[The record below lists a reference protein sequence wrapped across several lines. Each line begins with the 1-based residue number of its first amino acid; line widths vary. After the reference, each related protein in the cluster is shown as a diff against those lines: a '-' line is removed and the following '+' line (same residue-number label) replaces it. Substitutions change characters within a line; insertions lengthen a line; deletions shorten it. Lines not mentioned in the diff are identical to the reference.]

1 MLNLIVAPKKH
12 VANGEKFVK
21 KIVKYLKT
29 EKVEYSVYF
38 SQTLDDIK
46 DNVSELFNNGETEF
60 VVVGDDVIVNAVI
73 SGIKDLGKVKIGIV
87 PTGKKDD
94 FASYLNLSANP
105 IQAIKDILLKNVEK
119 IDLLDVNG
127 NTVINNIV
135 VGASVEAFHMFSQ
148 YRIKN
153 IIAEKYAIK
162 KYGNTF
168 AGIELTFEDK
178 NKPVK
183 ENIFELVI
191 ANGGF
196 SLTKPV
202 SPLSNMQDG
211 LFNMNYTV
219 VHSGSENKKYIKKF
233 NKGNHVYDDE
243 TKQSWLTHV
252 KISSPDKKIK
262 ALVDGKI
269 CNFEEIEVS
278 ILENALKLYKRP

>member
-1 MLNLIVAPKKH
+1 MLNIVVAPNSHNPK
-12 VANGEKFVK
+12 AEKCAK
-21 KIVKYLKT
+21 KIVKYLKSQQ
-29 EKVEYSVYF
+29 VEYSVYF
-38 SQTLDDIK
+38 SQALDDIK

-73 SGIKDLGKVKIGIV
+73 SGVKDLGKVKIGIV

-127 NTVINNIV
+127 NTVINNVV

-148 YRIKN
+148 YQIKN
-153 IIAEKYAIK
+153 IISEKYALR

-168 AGIELTFEDK
+168 GGIELTFEDK

-183 ENIFELVI
+183 ENVFELVI

-211 LFNMNYTV
+211 LFNMNYTI
-219 VHSGSENKKYIKKF
+219 VHSGSDNKKYIKKF
-233 NKGNHVYDDE
+233 NKGDHIYDDD